1 MLITCPSCGRKDF
14 DPQKQCICGYRADNN
29 YITEVFL
36 DEITT
41 KYNIEP
47 DNKETITMVKPN
59 QDMDNEENIIKVID
73 AWKFVFSDEDNCISI
88 GTPALQSFS
97 LKLTIEDLE
106 ELLEF
111 MYQKTGNKK
120 TIKNLSLSV
129 EDMPE
134 FIQKV
139 NSIIEEKKSK
149 IPIEFASDEL
159 QDIADTINTKLKA

>member
-1 MLITCPSCGRKDF
+1 
-14 DPQKQCICGYRADNN
+14 
-29 YITEVFL
+29 
-36 DEITT
+36 
-41 KYNIEP
+41 
-47 DNKETITMVKPN
+47 
-59 QDMDNEENIIKVID
+59 MDKEENIIKLVD
-73 AWKFVFSDEDNCISI
+73 AWQFTYSDEDNCISI

-97 LKLTIEDLE
+97 LKLRIEDLE